1 MKPKYLKEWLSL
13 PEAIELVGGD
23 AMGLELAV
31 QDGKITPQI
40 SGAGG
45 VPVYLVDARTRPTA
59 RLDPTR
65 DLVLI
70 KDTYAPWAKDIEY
83 PAPKFSRSEIASV
96 FGFHPTPPPD
106 SAAQPAPKK
115 RLLNAGGRPP
125 KTNWHPIDMYIVA
138 IVFDNSFP
146 ESQEAVSE
154 ITNRVVEYVDDTFK
168 GEVPGR
174 EEIQG
179 RVIKILDD
187 FHQAVSH
194 ARGETYS

>member
-1 MKPKYLKEWLSL
+1 MKPKYLKEWLPSA
-13 PEAIELVGGD
+13 EAIELLGGD
-23 AMGLELAV
+23 AAGLELAV
-31 QDGKITPQI
+31 REGKVTPQI
-40 SGAGG
+40 ADPCGK
-45 VPVYLVDARTRPTA
+45 PTYLLIGQMGPTA
-59 RLDPTR
+59 RLDVDR
-65 DLVLI
+65 DLIII
-70 KDTYAPWAKDIEY
+70 KDTYGPWAKDIEY
-83 PAPKFSRSEIASV
+83 PSPKFSRSEIASV